1 MTYRLCFISRNY
13 RGVESSG
20 NKAKT
25 DNEQTLRLMG
35 AKNLGLPT
43 TYYNNKV
50 LTFFLDL
57 AGVIRALDAA
67 EIVMYALD
75 GSQFC
80 WIETDQTADKKAGVC
95 TFSETRP
102 SCLPAWIWAVLYA
115 RRSLNHGI

>member
-35 AKNLGLPT
+35 ATNLGLPT

-57 AGVIRALDAA
+57 AGVIRALCR
-67 EIVMYALD
+67 L
-75 GSQFC
+75 
-80 WIETDQTADKKAGVC
+80 
-95 TFSETRP
+95 
-102 SCLPAWIWAVLYA
+102 
-115 RRSLNHGI
+115 RRGI